1 MVGLRCAALLVA
13 PALALL
19 VLALLVRFRFS
30 CSRSFDRSYCVSA
43 PSFVLTPPPKK
54 SLAAF
59 LEEEKKMLSFIVV
72 RGSRE
77 AAFTLLHSPICVL
90 A

>member
-30 CSRSFDRSYCVSA
+30 CSRSFDRSYCVSV
-43 PSFVLTPPPKK
+43 PSFVFTPLYV
-54 SLAAF
+54 SLAEGKRALSALFLRTCAF
-59 LEEEKKMLSFIVV
+59 P
-72 RGSRE
+72 
-77 AAFTLLHSPICVL
+77 LHPARS
-90 A
+90 